1 MSSLKLK
8 SELLKKIKPV
18 LSENAM
24 KVLSKRYL
32 KKDNDGN
39 PAEEPGEMFFRVA
52 ENIAPADKIYDKN
65 ANIDEVIKEFYTMM
79 ANLDF
84 LPNSPT
90 LMNAGRP
97 LQQLSAC
104 FVLPVED
111 SMESIFEALKHT
123 ALIHKSGGGTG
134 FSFSRLR
141 PSNDS
146 VKSTNGVSSG
156 PVSFM
161 QVFNA
166 ATEAIKQG
174 GTRRGANMGMLRVDH
189 PDIMKFITCKDI
201 TTNLTNFNIS
211 VALTKEFM
219 DAVEAGKE
227 YNLYN
232 PRTKEA
238 AGRLNAREVFNK
250 IVEQAWKNGEP
261 GIVFIDRMN
270 EYNPTPA
277 IGMIESTNPCGEQPL
292 LPYEACNLGSVNLSH
307 FVKDGDVDWQKLES
321 TVKSAVHFLDNV
333 IDMNN
338 YPIDKIGEVTRSNRK
353 IGLGVMGWA
362 DMLFE
367 LGIAY
372 NSEQAVKLAEKVM
385 SFIEENS
392 HKMSEEIA
400 LKRGAFSNF
409 KNSIYKDGN
418 PIRNATV
425 TTIAPTG
432 TIGLIADASGGVEPL
447 FGLVYKRANCLD
459 KAEMYIV
466 NKYFEKAVK
475 DAGIYSEELMD
486 KVAKEGTVQHIDEI
500 PERLKKVFVTAH
512 DITPE
517 DHIRMQAAFQK
528 YVDNAVSK
536 TVNFTH
542 NATKEDVSKA
552 YMLSYKLGCKGVTV
566 YRDGS
571 RQDQVLISSNTES
584 ASASSAAAPSAS
596 AASGSASSSSGSA
609 VAVSASN
616 GGYTSVE
623 VQKPKGNIVRKR
635 PRKVVGST
643 LLMHTGCGKMYVTV
657 NEDENGNVFEVFTQL
672 GKSGGCI
679 STQTEA
685 IARLISLALRSG
697 VDAHKIVE
705 QLKGIRCPS
714 PTLTEGG
721 AILSCPDAIA
731 KAIESYI
738 SEKENPTLFDNG
750 GKDGSKQVSVSA
762 ASVSAG
768 ANKEKVYSFKSSGN
782 SEGACPQCPEC
793 GEMLEFAEGCVVCK
807 SCGYSKCF

>member
-1 MSSLKLK
+1 MSNEELKN
-8 SELLKKIKPV
+8 ELKKQIKPV
-18 LSENAM
+18 LSENAI

-39 PAEEPGEMFFRVA
+39 PCEETGDMFFRVA
-52 ENIAPADKIYDKN
+52 ENIAQADKIYDKA
-65 ANIDEVIKEFYTMM
+65 ANTDNVIKEFYTMM

-111 SMESIFEALKHT
+111 SMDSIFETLKNT

-146 VKSTNGVSSG
+146 VRSTNGVSSG

-174 GTRRGANMGMLRVDH
+174 GTRRGANMGMLRIDH
-189 PDIMKFITCKDI
+189 PNILDFITCKDI

-219 DAVEAGKE
+219 QAVEENKD

-232 PRTKEA
+232 PRTKEV
-238 AGRLNAREVFNK
+238 AGKLNAREVFDK
-250 IVEQAWKNGEP
+250 IVTQAWKNGEP

-270 EYNPTPA
+270 DFNPTPE

-292 LPYEACNLGSVNLSH
+292 LPYEACNLGSINLSH
-307 FVKDGDVDWQKLES
+307 FIKDGDVDWGKLEK
-321 TVKSAVHFLDNV
+321 TVRSAVHFLDNV

-338 YPIDKIGEVTRSNRK
+338 YPIDKIGITTRSNRK

-367 LGIAY
+367 LGIPY
-372 NSEQAVKLAEKVM
+372 NSDEAVILAEKVM
-385 SFIEENS
+385 SFIEEKS
-392 HKMSEEIA
+392 HKMSEEMA
-400 LKRGAFSNF
+400 LKRGAFPNF
-409 KNSIYKDGN
+409 TKSIYKDKN
-418 PIRNATV
+418 PIRNATT

-459 KAEMYIV
+459 KAEMYII
-466 NKYFEKAVK
+466 NRHFEKAVK

-486 KVAKEGTVQHIDEI
+486 KIAKEGTIQHMDEI
-500 PERLKKVFVTAH
+500 PEKIKKVFVTAH
-512 DITPE
+512 DITPA
-517 DHIRMQAAFQK
+517 DHIKMQAAFQK

-542 NATKEDVSKA
+542 DATKEDVRQA
-552 YMLSYKLGCKGVTV
+552 YVLSYKLGCKGVTV

-571 RQDQVLISSNTES
+571 RQDQVLISSSTN
-584 ASASSAAAPSAS
+584 
-596 AASGSASSSSGSA
+596 SSSSTPA
-609 VAVSASN
+609 PAS
-616 GGYTSVE
+616 TE
-623 VQKPKGNIVRKR
+623 QKTASTGKIVKRR
-635 PRKVVGST
+635 PRRVIGST
-643 LLMHTGCGKMYVTV
+643 LLMHTGCGKMYVTI
-657 NEDENGNVFEVFTQL
+657 NEDEEGNIFEVFTQL

-685 IARLISLALRSG
+685 IARLISLGLRSG
-697 VDAHKIVE
+697 VDPHKIVE

-731 KAIESYI
+731 KAIESYLA
-738 SEKENPTLFDNG
+738 EKENPDLFNNQISSSSA
-750 GKDGSKQVSVSA
+750 KSVSNSSNTEVKKYTSKA
-762 ASVSAG
+762 
-768 ANKEKVYSFKSSGN
+768 SGN

>member
-1 MSSLKLK
+1 MSKLK
-8 SELLKKIKPV
+8 EDLLKKIKPV
-18 LSENAM
+18 LNENAM

-32 KKDNDGN
+32 KKDKDGN
-39 PAEEPGEMFFRVA
+39 PIEEPGELFFRVA
-52 ENIAPADKIYDKN
+52 ENIAQADKIYDKD
-65 ANIDEVIKEFYTMM
+65 ANIDGLIEDFYTIM

-111 SMESIFEALKHT
+111 SMDSIFETLKHT

-174 GTRRGANMGMLRVDH
+174 GTRRGANMGMLRIDH
-189 PDIMKFITCKDI
+189 PDILGFITCKDI

-211 VALTKEFM
+211 VALTNEFM
-219 DAVEAGKE
+219 KAVEENKD

-232 PRTKEA
+232 PRTKEVT
-238 AGRLNAREVFNK
+238 GKLNAREVFDK
-250 IVEQAWKNGEP
+250 IVFQAWKNGEP

-270 EYNPTPA
+270 EFNPTPE
-277 IGMIESTNPCGEQPL
+277 IGLIESTNPCGEQPL
-292 LPYEACNLGSVNLSH
+292 LPYEACNLGSINLSH
-307 FVKDGDVDWQKLES
+307 FIKDEQIDWKKLEN

-338 YPIDKIGEVTRSNRK
+338 YPIPKIGEITRSNRK

-362 DMLFE
+362 DMLFQ
-367 LGIAY
+367 LGIPY
-372 NSEQAVKLAEKVM
+372 NSSEAVNLAEKVM
-385 SFIEENS
+385 QFIEEKS
-392 HKMSEEIA
+392 HKASEEIA
-400 LKRGAFSNF
+400 SKRGAFPNF
-409 KNSIYKDGN
+409 KQSIYKDKN
-418 PIRNATV
+418 PIRNATT

-447 FGLVYKRANCLD
+447 FALVYKRANCLD
-459 KAEMYIV
+459 KAEMFIV
-466 NKYFEKAVK
+466 NPYFKRVAQEL
-475 DAGIYSEELMD
+475 GFYSEELMD
-486 KVAKEGTVQHIDEI
+486 RIAKEGTIKHINEI
-500 PERLKKVFVTAH
+500 PEKIRKVFVTAH
-512 DITPE
+512 DILPE

-542 NATKEDVSKA
+542 NATREDVSKA

-571 RQDQVLISSNTES
+571 RQDQVLISSQ
-584 ASASSAAAPSAS
+584 
-596 AASGSASSSSGSA
+596 
-609 VAVSASN
+609 
-616 GGYTSVE
+616 TSKVE
-623 VQKPKGNIVRKR
+623 DKKEQVVQVPVKKERTRPKR
-635 PRKVVGST
+635 VVGST
-643 LLMHTGCGKMYVTV
+643 LLMHTGCGKMYVTI
-657 NEDENGNVFEVFTQL
+657 NEDSEGVFEVFTQL
-672 GKSGGCI
+672 GKSGGCTA
-679 STQTEA
+679 TQSEA
-685 IARLISLALRSG
+685 IARLISLALRSR
-697 VDAHKIVE
+697 VETSRIIE

-731 KAIESYI
+731 KALESYI
-738 SEKENPTLFDNG
+738 SEKEVPSLFND
-750 GKDGSKQVSVSA
+750 SKSSNIA
-762 ASVSAG
+762 ASADK
-768 ANKEKVYSFKSSGN
+768 KEKKVYKTKASGN
-782 SEGACPQCPEC
+782 SEGTCPQCPEC

>member
-1 MSSLKLK
+1 MPTLKEKLV
-8 SELLKKIKPV
+8 EKIKPA
-18 LSENAM
+18 LNENAM

-39 PAEEPGEMFFRVA
+39 PIEEPNELFFRVA
-52 ENIAPADKIYDKN
+52 ENIAQADKIYDKS
-65 ANIDEVIKEFYTMM
+65 AKLDDVIEEFFTMM
-79 ANLDF
+79 SSLDF

-111 SMESIFEALKHT
+111 SMESIFETLKHT

-174 GTRRGANMGMLRVDH
+174 GTRRGANMGMLRIDH
-189 PDIMKFITCKDI
+189 PDIMQFITCKDI
-201 TTNLTNFNIS
+201 TTSLTNFNIS

-219 DAVEAGKE
+219 DAVEDDE
-227 YNLYN
+227 DYNLYN
-232 PRTKEA
+232 PRTKEV
-238 AGRLNAREVFNK
+238 AGTLHAREVFNK
-250 IVEQAWKNGEP
+250 IVTQAWKNGEP

-270 EYNPTPA
+270 ETNPTPE

-292 LPYEACNLGSVNLSH
+292 LPYEACNLGSINLSH
-307 FVKDGDVDWQKLES
+307 FVKNGKVEWKRLEQ
-321 TVKSAVHFLDNV
+321 TVRSAVHFLDNV

-338 YPIDKIGEVTRSNRK
+338 YPIPKIGEITRSNRK

-362 DMLFE
+362 DMLFQ
-367 LGIAY
+367 LKMPY
-372 NSEQAVKLAEKVM
+372 NSPDAVMLAEKVM
-385 SFIEENS
+385 SFIEEKS
-392 HKMSEEIA
+392 HKASEEIA
-400 LKRGAFSNF
+400 LKRGAFPNF
-409 KNSIYKDGN
+409 KQSIYKDGN
-418 PIRNATV
+418 PIRNATT

-432 TIGLIADASGGVEPL
+432 TIGLIANASGGVEPM
-447 FGLVYKRANCLD
+447 FALVYKRANCLD
-459 KAEMYIV
+459 KAEMFII
-466 NKYFEKAVK
+466 NPYFEKAIK
-475 DAGIYSEELMD
+475 DAGIYSEELMT
-486 KVAKEGTVQHIDEI
+486 KIAQEGTIQHIKEI
-500 PERLKKVFVTAH
+500 PEKIKRVFVTAH
-512 DITPE
+512 DILPE

-552 YMLSYKLGCKGVTV
+552 YILSYKLGCKGVTV

-571 RQDQVLISSNTES
+571 REDQVLISANTNKDKKDEQT
-584 ASASSAAAPSAS
+584 ASTATVKKARLR
-596 AASGSASSSSGSA
+596 
-609 VAVSASN
+609 
-616 GGYTSVE
+616 
-623 VQKPKGNIVRKR
+623 PKRVI
-635 PRKVVGST
+635 GST
-643 LLMHTGCGKMYVTV
+643 LLMHTGCGKMYVTI
-657 NEDENGNVFEVFTQL
+657 NEDKEGVFEVFTQL
-672 GKSGGCI
+672 GKSGGCTA
-679 STQTEA
+679 TQSEA
-685 IARLISLALRSG
+685 IARLISLALRSR
-697 VDAHKIVE
+697 VETSKIIE

-731 KAIESYI
+731 KALESYL
-738 SEKENPTLFDNG
+738 SEREMPNLFNDNSDSHSV
-750 GKDGSKQVSVSA
+750 KPITEKKVETKIYQSKA
-762 ASVSAG
+762 
-768 ANKEKVYSFKSSGN
+768 SGN
-782 SEGACPQCPEC
+782 SEGTCPQCPEC

>member
-1 MSSLKLK
+1 MSKLK
-8 SELLKKIKPV
+8 EDLLKKIKPV
-18 LSENAM
+18 LNENAM

-32 KKDNDGN
+32 KKDKDGN
-39 PAEEPGEMFFRVA
+39 PIEEPGELFFRVA
-52 ENIAPADKIYDKN
+52 ENIAQADKIYDKD
-65 ANIDEVIKEFYTMM
+65 ANIDGLIEDFYTIM

-111 SMESIFEALKHT
+111 SMDSIFETLKHT

-174 GTRRGANMGMLRVDH
+174 GTRRGANMGMLRIDH
-189 PDIMKFITCKDI
+189 PDILSFITCKDI

-211 VALTKEFM
+211 VALTNEFM
-219 DAVEAGKE
+219 KAVEENKD

-232 PRTKEA
+232 PRTKEVT
-238 AGRLNAREVFNK
+238 GKLNAREVFDK
-250 IVEQAWKNGEP
+250 IVFQAWKNGEP

-270 EYNPTPA
+270 EFNPTPE
-277 IGMIESTNPCGEQPL
+277 IGLIESTNPCGEQPL
-292 LPYEACNLGSVNLSH
+292 LPYEACNLGSINLSH
-307 FVKDGDVDWQKLES
+307 FIKDEQIDWKKLEN

-338 YPIDKIGEVTRSNRK
+338 YPIPKIGEITRSNRK

-362 DMLFE
+362 DMLFQ
-367 LGIAY
+367 LGIPY
-372 NSEQAVKLAEKVM
+372 NSSEAVNLAEKVM
-385 SFIEENS
+385 QFIEEKS
-392 HKMSEEIA
+392 HKASEEIA
-400 LKRGAFSNF
+400 SKRGAFPNF
-409 KNSIYKDGN
+409 KQSIYKDKN
-418 PIRNATV
+418 PIRNATT

-447 FGLVYKRANCLD
+447 FALVYKRANCLD
-459 KAEMYIV
+459 KAEMFIV
-466 NKYFEKAVK
+466 NPYFKRVAQEL
-475 DAGIYSEELMD
+475 GFYSEELMD
-486 KVAKEGTVQHIDEI
+486 RIAKEGTIKHINEI
-500 PERLKKVFVTAH
+500 PEKIRKVFVTAH
-512 DITPE
+512 DILPE

-542 NATKEDVSKA
+542 NATREDVSKA

-571 RQDQVLISSNTES
+571 RQDQVLISSQ
-584 ASASSAAAPSAS
+584 
-596 AASGSASSSSGSA
+596 
-609 VAVSASN
+609 
-616 GGYTSVE
+616 TSKVE
-623 VQKPKGNIVRKR
+623 DKKEQVVQVPVKKERTRPKR
-635 PRKVVGST
+635 VVGST
-643 LLMHTGCGKMYVTV
+643 LLMHTGCGKMYVTI
-657 NEDENGNVFEVFTQL
+657 NEDSEGVFEVFTQL
-672 GKSGGCI
+672 GKSGGCTA
-679 STQTEA
+679 TQSEA
-685 IARLISLALRSG
+685 IARLISLALRSR
-697 VDAHKIVE
+697 VETSRIIE

-731 KAIESYI
+731 KALESYI
-738 SEKENPTLFDNG
+738 SEKEVPSLFND
-750 GKDGSKQVSVSA
+750 SKSSNIA
-762 ASVSAG
+762 ASADK
-768 ANKEKVYSFKSSGN
+768 KEKKVYKTKASGN
-782 SEGACPQCPEC
+782 SEGTCPQCPEC

>member
-1 MSSLKLK
+1 MPTLREKLI
-8 SELLKKIKPV
+8 EKIKPA
-18 LSENAM
+18 LNENAM

-39 PAEEPGEMFFRVA
+39 PIEEPNELFFRVA
-52 ENIAPADKIYDKN
+52 ENIAQADKIYDKK
-65 ANIDEVIKEFYTMM
+65 ANIDEVIEEFFTMM
-79 ANLDF
+79 ASLDF

-111 SMESIFEALKHT
+111 SMDSIFETLKHT

-141 PSNDS
+141 PSNDC

-174 GTRRGANMGMLRVDH
+174 GTRRGANMGMLRIDH
-189 PDIMKFITCKDI
+189 PDIIQFITCKDI

-219 DAVEAGKE
+219 DAVEDDE
-227 YNLYN
+227 DYNLYN
-232 PRTKEA
+232 PRTKEVT
-238 AGRLNAREVFNK
+238 GRLHARDVFNK
-250 IVEQAWKNGEP
+250 IVTQAWKNGEP

-270 EYNPTPA
+270 EANPTPE

-292 LPYEACNLGSVNLSH
+292 LPYEACNLGSINLSH
-307 FVKDGDVDWQKLES
+307 FVKNDKIEWKRLEQA
-321 TVKSAVHFLDNV
+321 VKSAVHFLDNV

-338 YPIDKIGEVTRSNRK
+338 YPIPKIGEITRSNRK

-362 DMLFE
+362 DMLFQ
-367 LGIAY
+367 LKKPY
-372 NSEQAVKLAEKVM
+372 NSPEAVMLAEKVM
-385 SFIEENS
+385 SFIEEKS
-392 HKMSEEIA
+392 HKASEEIA
-400 LKRGAFSNF
+400 LKRGAFPNF
-409 KNSIYKDGN
+409 KQSVYKDGT
-418 PIRNATV
+418 PIRNATT

-432 TIGLIADASGGVEPL
+432 TIGLIANASGGVEPM
-447 FGLVYKRANCLD
+447 FALVYKRANCLD
-459 KAEMYIV
+459 KAEMFII
-466 NKYFEKAVK
+466 NPYFEKAIK
-475 DAGIYSEELMD
+475 DAGIYSEELMT
-486 KVAKEGTVQHIDEI
+486 KIAHEGTIQHIKEI
-500 PERLKKVFVTAH
+500 PEKIKRVFVTAH
-512 DITPE
+512 DILPE

-528 YVDNAVSK
+528 FVDNAVSK

-571 RQDQVLISSNTES
+571 RQDQVLISANTNKDKKEE
-584 ASASSAAAPSAS
+584 P
-596 AASGSASSSSGSA
+596 SSSPIKK
-609 VAVSASN
+609 VRLR
-616 GGYTSVE
+616 
-623 VQKPKGNIVRKR
+623 PKRVI
-635 PRKVVGST
+635 GST
-643 LLMHTGCGKMYVTV
+643 LLMHTGCGKMYVTI
-657 NEDENGNVFEVFTQL
+657 NEDSEGVFEVFTQL
-672 GKSGGCI
+672 GKSGGCTA
-679 STQTEA
+679 TQSEA
-685 IARLISLALRSG
+685 IARLISLALRSN
-697 VDAHKIVE
+697 VETSKIIE

-731 KAIESYI
+731 KALESYI
-738 SEKENPTLFDNG
+738 SEKEIPNLFNEN
-750 GKDGSKQVSVSA
+750 SNSSSVKPLSEKK
-762 ASVSAG
+762 G
-768 ANKEKVYSFKSSGN
+768 ETKVYHSKASGN
-782 SEGACPQCPEC
+782 SEGTCPQCPEC

>member
-1 MSSLKLK
+1 MPTLREKLV
-8 SELLKKIKPV
+8 EKIKPA
-18 LSENAM
+18 LNENAM

-32 KKDNDGN
+32 KKDIDGN
-39 PAEEPGEMFFRVA
+39 PIEEPNDLFFRVA
-52 ENIAPADKIYDKN
+52 ENIAQADKIYDKN
-65 ANIDEVIKEFYTMM
+65 ANTDEVIEEFFTMM
-79 ANLDF
+79 SSLDF

-111 SMESIFEALKHT
+111 SMESIFETLKHT

-174 GTRRGANMGMLRVDH
+174 GTRRGANMGMLRIDH
-189 PDIMKFITCKDI
+189 PDIMQFITCKDI

-219 DAVEAGKE
+219 DAVEDDE
-227 YNLYN
+227 DYNLYN
-232 PRTKEA
+232 PRTKEV
-238 AGRLNAREVFNK
+238 AGKLHAREVFNK
-250 IVEQAWKNGEP
+250 IVTQAWKNGEP

-270 EYNPTPA
+270 ETNPTPE
-277 IGMIESTNPCGEQPL
+277 IGLIESTNPCGEQPL
-292 LPYEACNLGSVNLSH
+292 LPYEACNLGSINLSH
-307 FVKDGDVDWQKLES
+307 FVKNEKIEWKRLEQ
-321 TVKSAVHFLDNV
+321 TVRSAVHFLDNV

-338 YPIDKIGEVTRSNRK
+338 YPIPKIGEITRSNRK

-362 DMLFE
+362 DMLFQ
-367 LGIAY
+367 LKKPY
-372 NSEQAVKLAEKVM
+372 NSPDAVMLAEKVM
-385 SFIEENS
+385 SFIEEKS
-392 HKMSEEIA
+392 HKASEEIA
-400 LKRGAFSNF
+400 LKRGAFPNF
-409 KNSIYKDGN
+409 KQSIYKDGN
-418 PIRNATV
+418 PIRNATT

-432 TIGLIADASGGVEPL
+432 TIGLIANASGGVEPM
-447 FGLVYKRANCLD
+447 FALVYKRANCLD
-459 KAEMYIV
+459 KAEMFII
-466 NKYFEKAVK
+466 NPYFEKAIK
-475 DAGIYSEELMD
+475 DAGIYSEELMT
-486 KVAKEGTVQHIDEI
+486 KIAQEGTIQHIKEI
-500 PERLKKVFVTAH
+500 PEKIKRVFVTAH
-512 DITPE
+512 DILPE

-571 RQDQVLISSNTES
+571 REDQVLISANTNNDKKEEKTTS
-584 ASASSAAAPSAS
+584 ASE
-596 AASGSASSSSGSA
+596 
-609 VAVSASN
+609 
-616 GGYTSVE
+616 TE
-623 VQKPKGNIVRKR
+623 VKRARLRPKRVM
-635 PRKVVGST
+635 GST
-643 LLMHTGCGKMYVTV
+643 LLMHTGCGKMYVTI
-657 NEDENGNVFEVFTQL
+657 NEDKEGVFEVFTQL
-672 GKSGGCI
+672 GKSGGCTA
-679 STQTEA
+679 TQSEA
-685 IARLISLALRSG
+685 IARLISLALRSR
-697 VDAHKIVE
+697 VDTARIIE

-731 KAIESYI
+731 KALESYL
-738 SEKENPTLFDNG
+738 SEREMPNLFNNEPTAIPTAP
-750 GKDGSKQVSVSA
+750 KTEKKAEV
-762 ASVSAG
+762 
-768 ANKEKVYSFKSSGN
+768 KVYQSKGTGN
-782 SEGACPQCPEC
+782 SEGTCPQCPEC

>member
-1 MSSLKLK
+1 MTALKEKLTA
-8 SELLKKIKPV
+8 KIKPA
-18 LSENAM
+18 LNENAI

-39 PAEEPGEMFFRVA
+39 PIEEPNELFFRVA
-52 ENIAPADKIYDKN
+52 ENIAQADKIYDKN
-65 ANIDEVIKEFYTMM
+65 KNLDNLIEEFFTMM

-90 LMNAGRP
+90 LMNAGRQ

-111 SMESIFEALKHT
+111 SMDSIFETLKHT

-174 GTRRGANMGMLRVDH
+174 GTRRGANMGMLRIDH
-189 PDIMKFITCKDI
+189 PDVMQFITCKDI

-219 DAVEAGKE
+219 DAVENNE
-227 YNLYN
+227 DYNLYN
-232 PRTKEA
+232 PRTKKVT
-238 AGRLNAREVFNK
+238 GKLNAREVFDK
-250 IVEQAWKNGEP
+250 IVTQAWKNGEP

-270 EYNPTPA
+270 DANPTPEV
-277 IGMIESTNPCGEQPL
+277 GLIESTNPCGEQPL
-292 LPYEACNLGSVNLSH
+292 LPYEACNLGSINLSH
-307 FVKDGDVDWQKLES
+307 FVKDGKVEWNRLKQ

-338 YPIDKIGEVTRSNRK
+338 YPIPKIGEITRSNRK

-362 DMLFE
+362 DMLFQ
-367 LGIAY
+367 LKLPY
-372 NSEQAVKLAEKVM
+372 NSSDAVMLAEEVM
-385 SFIEENS
+385 SFIETQS
-392 HKMSEEIA
+392 HKASEEIA
-400 LKRGAFSNF
+400 LQRGAFPNF
-409 KNSIYKDGN
+409 KQSIYKDGN
-418 PIRNATV
+418 LIRNATT

-432 TIGLIADASGGVEPL
+432 TIGLIANASGGVEPL
-447 FGLVYKRANCLD
+447 FALVYKRANCLD
-459 KAEMYIV
+459 KAEMFII
-466 NKYFEKAVK
+466 NPYFEKAIK
-475 DAGIYSEELMD
+475 DAGIYSEELMT
-486 KVAKEGTVQHIDEI
+486 KIAQEGTIKHIKEI
-500 PERLKKVFVTAH
+500 PEEIRKVFVTAH
-512 DITPE
+512 DILPE

-542 NATKEDVSKA
+542 DATKEDVKKA
-552 YMLSYKLGCKGVTV
+552 YILSYKLGCKGVTV

-571 RQDQVLISSNTES
+571 RQDQVLISANTNKDKKEEKT
-584 ASASSAAAPSAS
+584 SSETIVKKARLR
-596 AASGSASSSSGSA
+596 
-609 VAVSASN
+609 
-616 GGYTSVE
+616 
-623 VQKPKGNIVRKR
+623 PK
-635 PRKVVGST
+635 KVLGST
-643 LLMHTGCGKMYVTV
+643 LLMHTGCGKMYVTI
-657 NEDENGNVFEVFTQL
+657 NEDSEGVFEVFTQL
-672 GKSGGCI
+672 GKSGGCTA
-679 STQTEA
+679 TQSEA
-685 IARLISLALRSG
+685 IARLISLALRSR
-697 VDAHKIVE
+697 VETSKIIE

-731 KAIESYI
+731 KALESYI
-738 SEKENPTLFDNG
+738 SEKEMPNLFNENSNSSTKSIP
-750 GKDGSKQVSVSA
+750 GKTVETKKYQSKA
-762 ASVSAG
+762 
-768 ANKEKVYSFKSSGN
+768 SGN
-782 SEGACPQCPEC
+782 SEGTCPQCPEC

>member
-1 MSSLKLK
+1 MPTLKEKLVG
-8 SELLKKIKPV
+8 KIKPA
-18 LSENAM
+18 LNENAM

-39 PAEEPGEMFFRVA
+39 PIEEPNDLFFRVA
-52 ENIAPADKIYDKN
+52 ENIAQADKIYDKN
-65 ANIDEVIKEFYTMM
+65 TKLDDVIEEFFTMM
-79 ANLDF
+79 SSLDF

-104 FVLPVED
+104 FVLPVKD
-111 SMESIFEALKHT
+111 SMDSIFETLKNT

-146 VKSTNGVSSG
+146 VRSTNGVSSG

-189 PDIMKFITCKDI
+189 PDIMQFITCKDI

-219 DAVEAGKE
+219 DAVEDDE
-227 YNLYN
+227 DYNLYN
-232 PRTKEA
+232 PRTKEVT
-238 AGRLNAREVFNK
+238 GKLHAREVFDK
-250 IVEQAWKNGEP
+250 IVTQAWKNGEP

-270 EYNPTPA
+270 ETNPTPE
-277 IGMIESTNPCGEQPL
+277 IGFIESTNPCGEQPL
-292 LPYEACNLGSVNLSH
+292 LPYEACNLGSINLSH
-307 FVKDGDVDWQKLES
+307 FVKNDKVEWKRLEQ

-338 YPIDKIGEVTRSNRK
+338 YPIPKIGEITRSNRK

-362 DMLFE
+362 DMLFQ
-367 LGIAY
+367 LKMPY
-372 NSEQAVKLAEKVM
+372 NSPDAVLLAEKVM
-385 SFIEENS
+385 SFIEETS
-392 HKMSEEIA
+392 HKASEEIA
-400 LKRGAFSNF
+400 LKRGAFPNF
-409 KNSIYKDGN
+409 KQSIYKDGN
-418 PIRNATV
+418 PIRNATT

-432 TIGLIADASGGVEPL
+432 TIGLIANASGGVEPM
-447 FGLVYKRANCLD
+447 FALVYKRANCLD
-459 KAEMYIV
+459 KAEMFII
-466 NKYFEKAVK
+466 NPYFEKAIK
-475 DAGIYSEELMD
+475 DAGIYSEELMT
-486 KVAKEGTVQHIDEI
+486 KIAQEGTIQHIKEI
-500 PERLKKVFVTAH
+500 PEKIRRVFVTAH
-512 DITPE
+512 DILPE

-528 YVDNAVSK
+528 FVDNAVSK

-552 YMLSYKLGCKGVTV
+552 YILSYKLGCKGVTV

-571 RQDQVLISSNTES
+571 REDQVLISANTNKDKKES
-584 ASASSAAAPSAS
+584 QPPMQDIKKARLR
-596 AASGSASSSSGSA
+596 
-609 VAVSASN
+609 
-616 GGYTSVE
+616 
-623 VQKPKGNIVRKR
+623 PK
-635 PRKVVGST
+635 KVMGST
-643 LLMHTGCGKMYVTV
+643 LLMHTGCGKMYVTI
-657 NEDENGNVFEVFTQL
+657 NEDKEGVFEVFTQL
-672 GKSGGCI
+672 GKSGGCTA
-679 STQTEA
+679 TQSEA
-685 IARLISLALRSG
+685 IARLISLALRSR
-697 VDAHKIVE
+697 VETSKIIE

-731 KAIESYI
+731 KALESYL
-738 SEKENPTLFDNG
+738 SERETPNLFND
-750 GKDGSKQVSVSA
+750 SSESVSVKPIADKKTEPKTYQSK
-762 ASVSAG
+762 G
-768 ANKEKVYSFKSSGN
+768 MGN
-782 SEGACPQCPEC
+782 SEGTCPQCPEC

>member
-1 MSSLKLK
+1 MPTLREKLI
-8 SELLKKIKPV
+8 EKIKPN
-18 LSENAM
+18 LNENAM

-39 PAEEPGEMFFRVA
+39 PVEEPNDLFFRVA
-52 ENIAPADKIYDKN
+52 ENIAQADKIYDKS
-65 ANIDEVIKEFYTMM
+65 ANIDEVTEEFFTMM
-79 ANLDF
+79 SNLDF

-111 SMESIFEALKHT
+111 SMDSIFETLKNT

-146 VKSTNGVSSG
+146 VRSTNGVSSG

-174 GTRRGANMGMLRVDH
+174 GTRRGANMGMLRIDH
-189 PDIMKFITCKDI
+189 PDIMQFITCKDI

-219 DAVEAGKE
+219 DAVEDDE
-227 YNLYN
+227 DYNLYN
-232 PRTKEA
+232 PRTKEVT
-238 AGRLNAREVFNK
+238 GRLHAREVFNK
-250 IVEQAWKNGEP
+250 IVTQAWKNGEP

-270 EYNPTPA
+270 ETNPTPE
-277 IGMIESTNPCGEQPL
+277 IGLIESTNPCGEQPL
-292 LPYEACNLGSVNLSH
+292 LPYEACNLGSINLSH
-307 FVKDGDVDWQKLES
+307 FVKNDKIEWKRLEQ

-338 YPIDKIGEVTRSNRK
+338 YPIPKIGEITRSNRK

-362 DMLFE
+362 DMLFQ
-367 LGIAY
+367 LKKPY
-372 NSEQAVKLAEKVM
+372 NSPEAVMLAEKVM
-385 SFIEENS
+385 SFIEEKS
-392 HKMSEEIA
+392 HKASEEIA
-400 LKRGAFSNF
+400 LKRGAFPNF
-409 KNSIYKDGN
+409 KQSIYKDGN
-418 PIRNATV
+418 PIRNATT

-432 TIGLIADASGGVEPL
+432 TIGLIANASGGVEPM
-447 FGLVYKRANCLD
+447 FALVYKRANCLD
-459 KAEMYIV
+459 KAEMFII
-466 NKYFEKAVK
+466 NPYFEKAIK
-475 DAGIYSEELMD
+475 DAGIYSEELMT
-486 KVAKEGTVQHIDEI
+486 KIAQEGTIQHIKEI
-500 PERLKKVFVTAH
+500 PEKIKRVFVTAH
-512 DITPE
+512 DILPE

-528 YVDNAVSK
+528 FVDNAVSK

-542 NATKEDVSKA
+542 DATKEDVSKA

-571 RQDQVLISSNTES
+571 REDQVLISANTNKDKKEEKTT
-584 ASASSAAAPSAS
+584 SAAEA
-596 AASGSASSSSGSA
+596 
-609 VAVSASN
+609 
-616 GGYTSVE
+616 E
-623 VQKPKGNIVRKR
+623 VKRARLRPKRVM
-635 PRKVVGST
+635 GST
-643 LLMHTGCGKMYVTV
+643 LLMHTGCGKMYVTI
-657 NEDENGNVFEVFTQL
+657 NEDKEGVFEVFTQL
-672 GKSGGCI
+672 GKSGGCTA
-679 STQTEA
+679 TQSEA
-685 IARLISLALRSG
+685 IARLISLALRSR
-697 VDAHKIVE
+697 VDTARIIE

-731 KAIESYI
+731 KALESYI
-738 SEKENPTLFDNG
+738 SEREMPNLFNNDKTAIPTVPNAE
-750 GKDGSKQVSVSA
+750 KKSEV
-762 ASVSAG
+762 
-768 ANKEKVYSFKSSGN
+768 KVYQSKGTGN
-782 SEGACPQCPEC
+782 SEGTCPQCPEC

>member
-1 MSSLKLK
+1 MPTLKEKLI
-8 SELLKKIKPV
+8 EKIKPA
-18 LSENAM
+18 LNENAM

-39 PAEEPGEMFFRVA
+39 PIEEPNELFFRVA
-52 ENIAPADKIYDKN
+52 ENIAQADKIYDKS
-65 ANIDEVIKEFYTMM
+65 AKLDDVIEEFFTMM

-111 SMESIFEALKHT
+111 SMDSIFETLKNT

-146 VKSTNGVSSG
+146 VRSTNGVSSG

-174 GTRRGANMGMLRVDH
+174 GTRRGANMGMLRIDH
-189 PDIMKFITCKDI
+189 PDIMQFITCKDI

-219 DAVEAGKE
+219 TAVEDDE
-227 YNLYN
+227 NYNLYN
-232 PRTKEA
+232 PRTKEVT
-238 AGRLNAREVFNK
+238 GTLPAREVFDK
-250 IVEQAWKNGEP
+250 IVTQAWKNGEP

-270 EYNPTPA
+270 DANPTPE

-292 LPYEACNLGSVNLSH
+292 LPYEACNLGSINLSH
-307 FVKDGDVDWQKLES
+307 FVKNDKIEWKKLEQ

-338 YPIDKIGEVTRSNRK
+338 YPIPVIGETTRSNRK

-362 DMLFE
+362 DMLFQ
-367 LGIAY
+367 LKMPY
-372 NSEQAVKLAEKVM
+372 NSPEAVMLAEKVM
-385 SFIEENS
+385 SFIEEKS
-392 HKMSEEIA
+392 HKASEEIA
-400 LKRGAFSNF
+400 SKRGAFPNF
-409 KNSIYKDGN
+409 KQSIYKDGK
-418 PIRNATV
+418 PIRNATT

-432 TIGLIADASGGVEPL
+432 TIGLIANASGGVEPM
-447 FGLVYKRANCLD
+447 FALVYKRANCLD
-459 KAEMYIV
+459 KAEMFII
-466 NKYFEKAVK
+466 NPYFEKAVK
-475 DAGIYSEELMD
+475 DAGIYSEELMT
-486 KVAKEGTVQHIDEI
+486 KIAQEGTIQHIKEI
-500 PERLKKVFVTAH
+500 PEKIKRVFVTAH
-512 DITPE
+512 DILPE

-571 RQDQVLISSNTES
+571 REDQVLISANTNKDKKEEKVTS
-584 ASASSAAAPSAS
+584 AEAD
-596 AASGSASSSSGSA
+596 
-609 VAVSASN
+609 VKR
-616 GGYTSVE
+616 E
-623 VQKPKGNIVRKR
+623 RLRPKRVM
-635 PRKVVGST
+635 GST
-643 LLMHTGCGKMYVTV
+643 LLMHTGCGKMYVTI
-657 NEDENGNVFEVFTQL
+657 NEDKEGVFEVFTQL
-672 GKSGGCI
+672 GKSGGCTA
-679 STQTEA
+679 TQSEA
-685 IARLISLALRSG
+685 IARLISLALRSR
-697 VDAHKIVE
+697 VDTAKIIE

-731 KAIESYI
+731 KALESYI
-738 SEKENPTLFDNG
+738 SEREMPNLFNNEQPTIPTAP
-750 GKDGSKQVSVSA
+750 KAEKKTEV
-762 ASVSAG
+762 
-768 ANKEKVYSFKSSGN
+768 KVYQSRGTGN
-782 SEGACPQCPEC
+782 SEGTCPQCPEC